1 MATTYE
7 REFATHPLEAV
18 QEHLSEASLQVQR
31 AIEKARRA
39 NVDGLAPLFELRE
52 VLDAQI
58 ERFKRVWEGSI

>member
-1 MATTYE
+1 MAATYE

-52 VLDAQI
+52 ALDAQT
-58 ERFKRVWEGSI
+58 ERFKCVWECSL